1 MWEDTLQVARRLNN
15 LNPPRSPHLRKQ
27 PDACVVI
34 PDDASLRWDEGVRR
48 RTASRLSINA
58 RRRSDKLQEGTLPRP
73 VSPHQHH
80 PALSGEIKRNAFQEF
95 PTTTRRLAGGGP
107 GLTRT
112 RAADKLV
119 RGHRALTRTAVIL
132 GTVRGR

>member
-1 MWEDTLQVARRLNN
+1 M
-15 LNPPRSPHLRKQ
+15 
-27 PDACVVI
+27 I
-34 PDDASLRWDEGVRR
+34 PDDAPLCGHEGVLR

-80 PALSGEIKRNAFQEF
+80 PALSGEVKRNAFQEF
-95 PTTTRRLAGGGP
+95 PTTACRIAGERP

-119 RGHRALTRTAVIL
+119 GGHRVLTRTRVIL
-132 GTVRGR
+132 DTLRRR